1 VSATIARQT
10 NKLNSGK
17 YGRQCGT
24 CQCMKPKP
32 SPTPAPD
39 DWTIVL
45 GADGYDITHLSPFAR
60 WKRENY
66 LADVR
71 RGVYRRHPQHDDQPL
86 Q

>member
-1 VSATIARQT
+1 MRVFQFALQVWYLSVHEAEA
-10 NKLNSGK
+10 
-17 YGRQCGT
+17 
-24 CQCMKPKP
+24 P
-32 SPTPAPD
+32 PTPAPD
-39 DWTIVL
+39 DRTIVL

>member
-1 VSATIARQT
+1 
-10 NKLNSGK
+10 
-17 YGRQCGT
+17 
-24 CQCMKPKP
+24 MKPKH

-39 DWTIVL
+39 DRTIVL